1 MRRGMQG
8 KCRWGL
14 IAVAAGVVIIMAIVL
29 PPEFWWFLLAVGL
42 IAAGIWCM
50 KCC

>member
-1 MRRGMQG
+1 MRGNWRGN
-8 KCRWGL
+8 CRWGL
-14 IAVAAGVVIIMAIVL
+14 ISIGVGVVIIMAIVL
-29 PPEFWWFLLAVGL
+29 PAQFWWFLLAAGL